1 MIIQTTWKFQGHEI
15 KIVKVI
21 FILVCHSILKFGGFY
36 HKTSNYSQNT
46 KYSGKSCL
54 SQIVARDIY
63 YSSAKEKFQFWENL
77 DSHKSS
83 KKGQKVKISKV
94 CLVTCH
100 RKAF

>member
-1 MIIQTTWKFQGHEI
+1 MSWEVQGHELEI
-15 KIVKVI
+15 DKVI
-21 FILVCHSILKFGGFY
+21 VIPVCHRTLKFGGFCY
-36 HKTSNYSQNT
+36 KTSNYSQNT

-83 KKGQKVKISKV
+83 KKGQ
-94 CLVTCH
+94 
-100 RKAF
+100 